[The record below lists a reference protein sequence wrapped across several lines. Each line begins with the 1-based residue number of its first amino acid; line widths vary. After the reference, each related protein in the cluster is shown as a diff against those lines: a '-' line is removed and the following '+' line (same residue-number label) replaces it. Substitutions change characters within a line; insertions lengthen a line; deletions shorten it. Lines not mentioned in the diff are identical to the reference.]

1 VAACFEAQRKGQDV
15 NPPYAKLREVNALS
29 RVQGGGGAAAIKFC
43 LTAYGFRE
51 SYVRP
56 PQLDLTP
63 DQKAQLKEKLPLIKA
78 LG

>member
-1 VAACFEAQRKGQDV
+1 M
-15 NPPYAKLREVNALS
+15 NALS
-29 RVQGGGGAAAIKFC
+29 RVQGGGGAAAIKYS

-51 SYVRP
+51 SFVRP

-63 DQKAQLKEKLPLIKA
+63 EQKAQLKEKLPQIKA